1 MSIDLAND
9 KAIYVE
15 INAFEAVSKDG
26 LHNLGNGCLKD
37 ALDQYETFTGDKITE
52 LYGIKSKTFVSKK
65 KVIKKNKNLV
75 NLWDYMQDK
84 LQEEFDKTAQKIID
98 AKHWQQ
104 HQNESDGDDFV
115 ELAQR
120 IQKHKLHESIEDNNN
135 SFSQYLSAV
144 MFYTKSDFKKVSEV
158 QDFLKNAHFDIKF
171 KDVEPTYNLINLM
184 KDVREKY
191 SLLDVFV
198 PESYV
203 WKYDSKA
210 KLQKVID
217 YINLIDKN

>member
-1 MSIDLAND
+1 
-9 KAIYVE
+9 
-15 INAFEAVSKDG
+15 
-26 LHNLGNGCLKD
+26 
-37 ALDQYETFTGDKITE
+37 
-52 LYGIKSKTFVSKK
+52 
-65 KVIKKNKNLV
+65 
-75 NLWDYMQDK
+75 
-84 LQEEFDKTAQKIID
+84 
-98 AKHWQQ
+98 
-104 HQNESDGDDFV
+104 
-115 ELAQR
+115 
-120 IQKHKLHESIEDNNN
+120 
-135 SFSQYLSAV
+135 

-191 SLLDVFV
+191 GLLDVFV

>member
-1 MSIDLAND
+1 MRIDLEND
-9 KAIYVE
+9 SAIYVE
-15 INAFEAVSKDG
+15 INAFEAKSKDG
-26 LHNLGNGCLKD
+26 TTSLGNGSLKD
-37 ALDQYETFTGDKITE
+37 TLDKYEEFTGDKITE
-52 LYGIKSKTFVSKK
+52 LYGIKNKTFDSKK
-65 KVIKKNKNLV
+65 KIIKKNKKLV
-75 NLWDYMQDK
+75 SLWDYMQDK
-84 LQEEFDKTAQKIID
+84 LQAEFDKTAQKIID
-98 AKHWQQ
+98 AKHWQT

-120 IQKHKLHESIEDNNN
+120 IQKYKLHESIEDTNN

-171 KDVEPTYNLINLM
+171 KDVQPTYNLIDLI
-184 KDVREKY
+184 KAVREKY
-191 SLLDVFV
+191 GLLDVFI

-210 KLQKVID
+210 KLQKIVD